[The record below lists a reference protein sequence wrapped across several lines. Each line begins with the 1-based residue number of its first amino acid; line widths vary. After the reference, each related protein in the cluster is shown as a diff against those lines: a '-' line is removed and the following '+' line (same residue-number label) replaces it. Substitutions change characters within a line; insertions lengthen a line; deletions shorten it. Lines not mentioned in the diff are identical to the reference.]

1 MVDMTKPRLLDSY
14 GYETNSISV
23 NAGRFLLK
31 MIWVMGGYLVAC
43 FVYFLATSVFMA
55 QPSSAEPLLQTT
67 TSWDGGAIEY
77 PDGQAE
83 VTAVILKIGEGDAPP
98 FHCHPVPTMGY
109 VLNGKI
115 EVETRNGDKAVFSRG
130 DSVVEV
136 MRTVHRGIA
145 LEAPAEIIVFYAG
158 AQDVPNT
165 VLPADDPQ
173 GRYCNS

>member
-1 MVDMTKPRLLDSY
+1 M
-14 GYETNSISV
+14 SV
-23 NAGRFLLK
+23 NAGRFMLK
-31 MIWVMGGYLVAC
+31 MLWVLGMYLMAVS
-43 FVYFLATSVFMA
+43 VYLLGTSLFA
-55 QPSSAEPLLQTT
+55 GQPASAEPLLQTT
-67 TSWDGGAIEY
+67 TSWDGGAIDY
-77 PDGQAE
+77 PDGQAQ
-83 VTAVILKIGEGDAPP
+83 VTAIILKIDEGDEPP

-109 VLNGKI
+109 VLKGKI

-173 GRYCNS
+173 GRYCKS